1 MPEEEEEVISTGP
14 DAVMEYTAQLLAV
27 MQEQAEAQRGVA
39 TLGQQSS
46 SLSGWE
52 HANDVMQPQHRM

>member
-27 MQEQAEAQRGVA
+27 IQEQAEAQRGVA
-39 TLGQQSS
+39 TLGQHS
-46 SLSGWE
+46 SLSGWK
-52 HANDVMQPQHRM
+52 HANDVIQPQHRL